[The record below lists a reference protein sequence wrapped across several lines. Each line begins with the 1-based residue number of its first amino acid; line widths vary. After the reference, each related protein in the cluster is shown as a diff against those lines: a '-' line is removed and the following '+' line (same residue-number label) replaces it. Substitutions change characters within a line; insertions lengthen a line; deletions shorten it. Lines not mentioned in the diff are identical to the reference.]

1 MKLDVI
7 DPFADLT
14 AFDVET
20 AGADAARLF
29 ALQPFRMRTGD
40 AWLTS
45 CAIAYDLGDGIACEH
60 IREPNAEQ
68 LADWLASMAGRYAV
82 CWNAPFDIAW
92 LLVLDELHPHLCIRD
107 KVFAVDWLDG
117 MLLYRHAINAPR
129 YKEEGRMSLGLK
141 EAVAEF
147 FPGEEGYE
155 EGIAFMPTTPEEW
168 DRLLAYNERDCAF
181 TLRITRLL
189 LQTIPVR
196 MKRNAIIEARC
207 LPLVAD
213 TMVGGLKVNAARA
226 AALGERLTLRR
237 DAALVMLAMQH
248 GMREWEKIIASPK
261 QLRELLFDTWGLTII
276 GLTDTGQPSTD
287 KETLT
292 ILGLTDE
299 RAKLI
304 YEVRENQTRN
314 TKFAKGA
321 LDSLAYNGDG
331 YVRPGFRVFGTYTGR
346 GTYSSKQGKGKA
358 EVPTGIAIHQWVND
372 PEYRALIEVD
382 EDSDLIEADFA
393 GQEYRW
399 MAVESDD
406 PIMLA
411 MCAPGED
418 AHSFMASQISP
429 ALSYEWIRANRD
441 EDPAAKQIRKL
452 GKVGNLSC
460 QYRTGPNTLVKVAA
474 IQHGVRLSAME
485 ATLVVGT
492 YKRTYRRVPVYWARQ
507 ISFARKFGY
516 VETLAGRRVQ
526 LGEVS
531 TWRSNGEDWTWAHES
546 TSINFP
552 IQGIGADQKYLA
564 LLVARNYLPTVGGR
578 FVKELHDGMFFR
590 VPKGLGEKASREIKK
605 LLSNLPYRRA
615 WGLDYDLPVKFPV
628 DVKHG
633 PHWGALKELKN

>member
-1 MKLDVI
+1 
-7 DPFADLT
+7 
-14 AFDVET
+14 
-20 AGADAARLF
+20 
-29 ALQPFRMRTGD
+29 MRSGH

-45 CAIAYDLGDGIACEH
+45 CATAYDLGDGIACES
-60 IREPNAEQ
+60 IREPTAEQ
-68 LADWLASMAGRYAV
+68 LADWLDGMAGRYVV

-92 LLVLDELHPHLCIRD
+92 LLVLDELSPHLGIRA

-147 FPGEEGYE
+147 FPGEAGYE
-155 EGIAFMPTTPEEW
+155 EGISFMPTTPDEW
-168 DRLLAYNERDCAF
+168 AKLLQYNERDCAF

-213 TMVGGLKVNAARA
+213 TKVAGLKVNAARA
-226 AALGERLTLRR
+226 AALGERLTINR
-237 DAALVMLAMQH
+237 DAALTTLALKH
-248 GMREWEKIIASPK
+248 GMLEWEKIIASPK
-261 QLRELLFDTWGLTII
+261 QLRALLFDTWGLPVI
-276 GLTDTGQPSTD
+276 GLTDGGEPSTD
-287 KETLT
+287 KESLT
-292 ILGLTDE
+292 VLGLTDE
-299 RAKLI
+299 RANLI
-304 YEVRENQTRN
+304 YTVRESQTRN

-331 YVRPGFRVFGTYTGR
+331 HVRPDFRIFGTYTGR
-346 GTYSSKQGKGKA
+346 GTYSSKQGRGKA

-372 PEYRALIEVD
+372 PEYRSLIEVD

-399 MAVESDD
+399 MAVESND
-406 PIMLA
+406 PVMLG

-418 AHSFMASQISP
+418 PHSFMGSNIQPS
-429 ALSYEWIRANRD
+429 LTYEWIKANR
-441 EDPAAKQIRKL
+441 EDNPVAKQIRKL

-460 QYRTGPNTLVKVAA
+460 QYRTGPITLVKVAA
-474 IQHGVRLSAME
+474 VQHGVKLDVGE

-507 ISFARKFGY
+507 IAFARKYGY

-526 LGEVS
+526 LGEPK
-531 TWRSNGEDWTWAHES
+531 TWVGDTDLTWAHES

-590 VPKGLGEKASREIKK
+590 VPKGLGEKASRDLKK

-615 WGLDYDLPVKFPV
+615 WGLEYDLPVKFPV

-633 PHWGALKELKN
+633 PHWGALKGME